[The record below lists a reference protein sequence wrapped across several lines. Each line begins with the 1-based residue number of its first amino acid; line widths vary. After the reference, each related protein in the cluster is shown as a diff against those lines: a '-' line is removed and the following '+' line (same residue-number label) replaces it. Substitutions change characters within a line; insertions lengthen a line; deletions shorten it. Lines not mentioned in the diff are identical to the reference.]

1 MLVYSSRF
9 KPIVKELLE
18 EGWSEDYINLYC
30 AYRAKRER
38 TLKRN
43 RSCYSDSTKSKVYKA
58 EWAFEKIHGRGIQFK
73 DYDEARS
80 YLNRILKSKLW
91 ATLCGGDAKHVT
103 LIEKKN
109 VRNSATAGVC
119 WGSRIQLDRNCGLNQ
134 YVVLHELA
142 HACGNMHHD
151 ISFRKDLLRLVSRF
165 MGRDKAKAL
174 LAEFRKNKLK
184 MSRKQTVKTPEQ
196 WLASYQKME
205 KLRQRK
211 LPSARIA

>member
-1 MLVYSSRF
+1 MIYSSRDR
-9 KPIVKELLE
+9 ELVQRLQ
-18 EGWSEDYINLYC
+18 SEDWSDDMINRYC
-30 AYRAKRER
+30 DYKRNRER
-38 TLKRN
+38 TLNRN
-43 RSCYSDSTKSKVYKA
+43 RSCYSDSTKTKVYKA

-80 YLNRILKSKLW
+80 YLKRVLKSKLW
-91 ATLCGGDAKHVT
+91 ATLCGGDAIHVT

-109 VRNSATAGVC
+109 VRNSATAGVS

-134 YVVLHELA
+134 YVLLHELA
-142 HACGNMHHD
+142 HSCGNMHHD
-151 ISFRKDLLRLVSRF
+151 IQFRKDLLRLVSRF

-174 LAEFRKNKLK
+174 LEQFRKSKLK

-205 KLRQRK
+205 NLRQRK
-211 LPSARIA
+211 LPSASTT